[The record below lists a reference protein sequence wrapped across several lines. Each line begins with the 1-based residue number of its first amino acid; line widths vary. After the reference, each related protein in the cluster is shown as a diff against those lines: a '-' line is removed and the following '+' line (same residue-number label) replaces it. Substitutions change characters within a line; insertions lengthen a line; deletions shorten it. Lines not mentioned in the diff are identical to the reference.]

1 MLENNPAIKWAGAA
15 VVAVGLIT
23 GAWAYMEDVKRGQS
37 DLADEIR
44 HQLKIESEWKDE
56 DAARHEELVRRF
68 QATEESLALLQQSLA
83 AASDDLNYRLGM
95 HVGDHRVLE
104 DLIQRKVD
112 Q

>member
-15 VVAVGLIT
+15 AVAVGLIT

-37 DLADEIR
+37 DLVDEIR
-44 HQLKIESEWKDE
+44 HRSKIESEWKDE
-56 DAARHEELVRRF
+56 DVARHEEIVRRF

-83 AASDDLNYRLGM
+83 TASDDLNYRLGM

-104 DLIQRKVD
+104 GLIRQEE
-112 Q
+112 